1 MIAFHVLDALD
12 LASLTRLADLVDT
25 GLVAPPF
32 TALGLQGHV
41 PQAHVS
47 PLLSFLG
54 DLHSR
59 NETPAQIALVLRAF
73 AAGKASA
80 PDSSKFIDVVVSGP
94 DATSTAR
101 DTGVVMRQLFTA
113 AESRILAVGFAVH
126 QGRSVFRTL
135 AERLDSEDGL
145 QVTLCLDVRR
155 APGSTSID
163 NQIAGQFARNFVE
176 HEWPGQRLP
185 LVYFDP
191 RSLTDQGA
199 SRSALHSKCVI
210 IDGKEALVTSANFT
224 EAAQQRNMELG
235 LLVRA
240 PEIASQIE
248 EHFHSLIRNGHL
260 ERLPLTK

>member
-1 MIAFHVLDALD
+1 MLLRSPRWVYRATYLKLTSVPCCRSWVICTAGTKLPHKSPWFSGHLP
-12 LASLTRLADLVDT
+12 LAKR
-25 GLVAPPF
+25 PP
-32 TALGLQGHV
+32 
-41 PQAHVS
+41 
-47 PLLSFLG
+47 
-54 DLHSR
+54 
-59 NETPAQIALVLRAF
+59 
-73 AAGKASA
+73 

-94 DATSTAR
+94 DATFTAR

-113 AESRILAVGFAVH
+113 AKSRILAVGFAVH

-199 SRSALHSKCVI
+199 SRSALHSKCVV

-224 EAAQQRNMELG
+224 EAAQERNMELG